1 MNGGRQSAPVQF
13 SRGLSIASLVFGVLF
28 YVVAVAG
35 LLWPATQPSDVGL
48 VSTTA
53 VFVLFG
59 AFGLLL
65 RPTSA

>member
-1 MNGGRQSAPVQF
+1 MNLGKILA
-13 SRGLSIASLVFGVLF
+13 LASLVFGLLF

-35 LLWPATQPSDVGL
+35 LLWPATPPTDVGL
-48 VSTTA
+48 VATSA

-65 RPTSA
+65 RSPAQTPRA